1 MSPLMD
7 IIGSGLANNVKGMLT
22 MDILNE
28 DSECASRKKH
38 DEMLNDPVF
47 AGAEFFFPPCDNP
60 EDEGCG
66 EEFTEEGFRKAAR
79 EILSGDSALIGR
91 NIGRSKPKTWRRKI

>member
-1 MSPLMD
+1 
-7 IIGSGLANNVKGMLT
+7 

-28 DSECASRKKH
+28 DCECASRKKH

-47 AGAEFFFPPCDNP
+47 AGAEFFFPPCDDP

-66 EEFTEEGFRKAAR
+66 EEFTEEGF
-79 EILSGDSALIGR
+79 
-91 NIGRSKPKTWRRKI
+91 

>member
-1 MSPLMD
+1 
-7 IIGSGLANNVKGMLT
+7 

-47 AGAEFFFPPCDNP
+47 AGAEFFFPPLEDS
-60 EDEGCG
+60 EDEEC
-66 EEFTEEGFRKAAR
+66 
-79 EILSGDSALIGR
+79 DD
-91 NIGRSKPKTWRRKI
+91 

>member
-1 MSPLMD
+1 MD
-7 IIGSGLANNVKGMLT
+7 IIGSGLANNVKGMLM

-47 AGAEFFFPPCDNP
+47 AGAEFFFPPCDDP
-60 EDEGCG
+60 EEGDCS

-79 EILSGDSALIGR
+79 EILSGDSALVGR
-91 NIGRSKPKTWRRKI
+91 NIGRTKPKTWRRAKIK